1 MRATRGRSGRAWP
14 PRSRRG
20 GRAAAPPGLPDLA
33 GFGRRPMTLTPQQV
47 HDDTL
52 YQLGAMAAFA
62 RAAGVP
68 LHHVK
73 PHGALNTATAELS
86 DAHAEALVRAVRSYD
101 DALPLIAIA
110 GSRLLRAGER
120 LSHPVVAE

>member
-73 PHGALNTATAELS
+73 PHGALNTAVAEAS
-86 DAHAEALVRAVRSYD
+86 DAHAEAIAAAVREF
-101 DALPLIAIA
+101 DAQLPVIAIA
-110 GSRLLRAGER
+110 GSRLQAACER
-120 LSHPVVAE
+120 LGQP